1 MALRFRKQGYQT
13 AFIGKA
19 HLPLSWVK
27 EGFEYIRLC
36 DLCDADLN
44 DPRSCHYFNDLVE
57 AGLADSYDQG
67 VLPPEHRGYKASSFI
82 SNLPEAYSPESWT
95 GREACK
101 LFDQLDAD
109 RPFFAQISF
118 LRPHDPY
125 APPPERADEYKLT
138 EIKLPSGSE
147 DYLQR
152 MFEGKPAFQQA
163 YVRQPK
169 GVGYPR
175 RSKDAD
181 DLKLQM
187 SRYFTL
193 INMIDDAV
201 GDMLASLEA
210 KGLLDNTIVVYNT
223 DHGDFAGEHGL
234 VLKNLGI
241 YESIHRIPWIMA
253 GPGIPAGKVHDGMI
267 ESVDLYPTLA
277 ELAGIVPEEGLD
289 GVSRVDDFKTGKGKD
304 FVIAEFDFYS
314 EPQTRVHAIRDRRFR
329 LVVYDDAPADGELYD
344 LTDDPGELNNRFND
358 PVLQKE
364 KERLSALISNY
375 RKGSRR
381 IHTPQDDMALWPMLK
396 DTPTWR
402 IHKEAGRW
410 SEPAK
415 E

>member
-1 MALRFRKQGYQT
+1 
-13 AFIGKA
+13 
-19 HLPLSWVK
+19 
-27 EGFEYIRLC
+27 
-36 DLCDADLN
+36 
-44 DPRSCHYFNDLVE
+44 
-57 AGLADSYDQG
+57 
-67 VLPPEHRGYKASSFI
+67 
-82 SNLPEAYSPESWT
+82 
-95 GREACK
+95 
-101 LFDQLDAD
+101 
-109 RPFFAQISF
+109 
-118 LRPHDPY
+118 
-125 APPPERADEYKLT
+125 
-138 EIKLPSGSE
+138 
-147 DYLQR
+147 